1 MKKLFYSF
9 AVVMAMGALLLT
21 SSCKKEEDEPQLKT
35 ITETAQANSDFSIL
49 VQALT
54 RSDLSTNYATVLNGT
69 GPYTVFAPTNAAFQ
83 SLLTELN
90 VASLN
95 DIPAATL
102 EEVLKY
108 HVVSGKVL
116 SNQLSNGQE
125 VTTLQGS
132 KFTIGL
138 TGGAKITDGQ
148 ARTTNITTT
157 DLECSNGVIH
167 VVDRVLLP

>member
-21 SSCKKEEDEPQLKT
+21 SSCKKEEDTPLKT
-35 ITETAQANSDFSIL
+35 ITETAQTNSDFSIL

-90 VASLN
+90 ASSLN

-116 SNQLSNGQE
+116 SSQLSNGQE
-125 VTTLQGS
+125 VTTLQGG

-148 ARTTNITTT
+148 GRVTNITTT
-157 DLECSNGVIH
+157 DLQCSNGVIH